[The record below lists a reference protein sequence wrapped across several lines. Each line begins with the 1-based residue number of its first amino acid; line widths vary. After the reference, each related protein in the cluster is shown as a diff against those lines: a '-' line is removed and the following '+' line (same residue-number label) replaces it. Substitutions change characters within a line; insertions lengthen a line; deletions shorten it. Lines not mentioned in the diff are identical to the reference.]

1 MHEFKVIPHSSIGPI
16 QLGMVRDEV
25 RQILG
30 EPSSVEVAH
39 VKWDIPWPDR
49 DFFFNNAFQVTYDS
63 TLKAVHIEASAD
75 SSYTIT
81 FDGVSV
87 HDASPQ
93 EVIEAIRKYAAVDDQ
108 HREYPKNLRF
118 PALDVNLYREH
129 SDVDKF
135 DTIGINVPSRART
148 IEASKAVNPSGF

>member
-1 MHEFKVIPHSSIGPI
+1 MQEFKVIPHSSIGPI
-16 QLGMVRDEV
+16 RLGMVRDEV
-25 RQILG
+25 RRILG
-30 EPSSVEVAH
+30 EPSSVEAAH
-39 VKWDIPWPDR
+39 VKWDVHWPDR

-63 TLKAVHIEASAD
+63 TLKAARIEASGD
-75 SSYTIT
+75 SSYTVT

-93 EVIEAIRKYAAVDDQ
+93 EVIEAIGRHAAVDDQ
-108 HREYPKNLRF
+108 HREYPTNLWF

-135 DTIGINVPSRART
+135 DTIGISVPKP
-148 IEASKAVNPSGF
+148 KA